1 MTLRFSKRLHSW
13 REDRG
18 LTQGQ
23 LAIKL
28 GIKIRKVQRWE
39 SKSEDRLPPTH
50 DESIRLAD
58 ALDVPLSIVW
68 GHAAADRLRAHDPHM
83 YTWHLNECE
92 HARRAGPS
100 VSEVPVGGI
109 TFDLDQLYRLVAG
122 IQRAHENLDLAGA
135 LLRLVSLA
143 NRVTLTGDLNAQ
155 TQNDPATHPFGVWSD
170 LARYLAWFLNAPPT
184 VQAEVVRHIGSTMD
198 LARRASTATWPDTG
212 AEE

>member
-1 MTLRFSKRLHSW
+1 MATVHCVKRLAAG
-13 REDRG
+13 R
-18 LTQGQ
+18 
-23 LAIKL
+23 
-28 GIKIRKVQRWE
+28 
-39 SKSEDRLPPTH
+39 
-50 DESIRLAD
+50 
-58 ALDVPLSIVW
+58 AL
-68 GHAAADRLRAHDPHM
+68 AAAGSLYACSSGLPEALPAGQHPEQDRA
-83 YTWHLNECE
+83 
-92 HARRAGPS
+92 